1 MSSHRGRSS
10 RYGLLEVERN
20 SAQNRQSLTV
30 VAIKELG
37 PPHSQWMWR
46 QISTMRSL
54 ELHIMYWMPPQ
65 VRNIPAIGVPVH
77 ALDADPTPYDGKGR
91 WAFRAANL
99 RGRNF
104 YAARGKEK
112 RAIKNLLQSLN
123 PSSLLCHY
131 GEVALRTIDV
141 AHELGIPTIAYFHG
155 DFGFKRNRWYRW
167 SLRRRLGR
175 FAEIVVVTEEERAWM
190 LGAGVPRER
199 IHVIPCGAAT
209 NLFVPTP
216 ERPPGGVRFV
226 MASRLADEKGC
237 KESIAAF
244 AEVAVSSRDA
254 SLDIYGDGPALSE
267 LVRLVEAHQ
276 LADRVTFHGQVDSGT
291 LATTLP
297 RYDVFIQHSLYR
309 EGSPVS
315 IAEAMACGL
324 PVVATSVGGN
334 VDLVID
340 GATGFIVAERDIPA
354 MAQAMLRLTESAEL
368 RERMGRTARIRVV
381 ESFDATGMTSRLEQL
396 VHRVGALPE

>member
-1 MSSHRGRSS
+1 VSSHRGSS
-10 RYGLLEVERN
+10 SGDGRQGLDGKSEKDRHP
-20 SAQNRQSLTV
+20 LTV
-30 VAIKELG
+30 VAIKEIG

-46 QISTMRSL
+46 QISTLPSL
-54 ELHIMYWMPPQ
+54 ELHIMYWMPPD
-65 VRNIPAIGVPVH
+65 VRHVPAIGVPVH
-77 ALDADPTPYDGKGR
+77 VLDADPTPYDGKGR

-104 YAARGKEK
+104 YAARGREK
-112 RAIKNLLQSLN
+112 REIKKLLQSLS
-123 PSSLLCHY
+123 PSSLLCYY
-131 GEVALRTIDV
+131 GEMALRTIDV

-167 SLRRRLGR
+167 SLRRRLRR
-175 FAEIVVVTEEERAWM
+175 FAEVIVVTEEERAWM

-209 NLFVPTP
+209 DSFLPLP

-237 KESIAAF
+237 RESIAAF
-244 AEVAVSSRDA
+244 AEVAANSRDA
-254 SLDIYGDGPALSE
+254 SLDIYGSGPELSE

-276 LADRVTFHGQVDSGT
+276 LADRVTFHGHVDSAT
-291 LATTLP
+291 LATALP

-324 PVVATSVGGN
+324 PVVATAVGGN
-334 VDLVID
+334 VDLVVD

-354 MAQAMLRLTESAEL
+354 MAQAMRRLTESAAL
-368 RERMGRTARIRVV
+368 REHMGRTARIRVV
-381 ESFDATGMTSRLEQL
+381 ESFDAMGMTSRLEQL
-396 VHRVGALPE
+396 VHRVGAIPE

>member
-1 MSSHRGRSS
+1 MSAHRMSTS
-10 RYGLLEVERN
+10 RYDWQELEGKNARN
-20 SAQNRQSLTV
+20 RHPSTV

-54 ELHIMYWMPPQ
+54 ELQIMYWMPPEL
-65 VRNIPAIGVPVH
+65 RNIPAISVPVH
-77 ALDADPTPYDGKGR
+77 VLEADPTPYDGKGR

-104 YAARGKEK
+104 YAARGKEV
-112 RAIKNLLQSLN
+112 REIKNLLQSLS
-123 PSSLLCHY
+123 PSSLLCYY

-167 SLRRRLGR
+167 SLRRRLRR
-175 FAEIVVVTEEERAWM
+175 FAEVIVVTEEERAWM

-209 NLFVPTP
+209 NLFLPSP

-237 KESIAAF
+237 RESIAAF
-244 AEVAVSSRDA
+244 AEVTANSRDA
-254 SLDIYGDGPALSE
+254 SLDIYGGGPALSE

-276 LADRVTFHGQVDSGT
+276 LADRVTFYGHVDSAT

-297 RYDVFIQHSLYR
+297 RYDVFIQHSLHR
-309 EGSPVS
+309 EGLPVS

-340 GATGFIVAERDIPA
+340 GATGFIVAERDVPA
-354 MAQAMLRLTESAEL
+354 MAQAMLRLAESAAL
-368 RERMGRTARIRVV
+368 RERMGRAARIRVV
-381 ESFDATGMTSRLEQL
+381 ESFDATDMTSRLEQL
-396 VHRVGALPE
+396 VHRVGGLPE

>member
-1 MSSHRGRSS
+1 M
-10 RYGLLEVERN
+10 
-20 SAQNRQSLTV
+20 QNRHSLTV

-37 PPHSQWMWR
+37 PPHAPWMWR

-54 ELHIMYWMPPQ
+54 DLHIMYWMPTE

-77 ALDADPTPYDGKGR
+77 VLNADPTPYDGKGR

-104 YAARGKEK
+104 YAARGQEA
-112 RAIKNLLQSLN
+112 REIKNLLQSLN

-155 DFGFKRNRWYRW
+155 GFSLKRNRWYRW
-167 SLRRRLGR
+167 SLRRRLCR
-175 FAEIVVVTEEERAWM
+175 FAEIIVVNEEEGAWM
-190 LGAGVPRER
+190 LRAGVPRER
-199 IHVIPCGAAT
+199 IHVIPCGADT
-209 NLFVPTP
+209 NLFLPTS

-226 MASRLADEKGC
+226 MVSRLADEKGC
-237 KESIAAF
+237 RESIAAF
-244 AEVAVSSRDA
+244 AEVAANSRDA
-254 SLDIYGDGPALSE
+254 SLDIYGDGPARTE
-267 LVRLVEAHQ
+267 LVRLVETHQ
-276 LADRVTFHGQVDSGT
+276 LADRVTFHGHVDSAT
-291 LATTLP
+291 LATRLP
-297 RYDVFIQHSLYR
+297 RYDVFIQHSLHN
-309 EGSPVS
+309 EGFGVS

-324 PVVATSVGGN
+324 PVVATSVGGI

-340 GATGFIVAERDIPA
+340 GATGFRVAERDVPA
-354 MAQAMLRLTESAEL
+354 MAQAMLRLTESAAL
-368 RERMGRTARIRVV
+368 RERMGRAARVRVV